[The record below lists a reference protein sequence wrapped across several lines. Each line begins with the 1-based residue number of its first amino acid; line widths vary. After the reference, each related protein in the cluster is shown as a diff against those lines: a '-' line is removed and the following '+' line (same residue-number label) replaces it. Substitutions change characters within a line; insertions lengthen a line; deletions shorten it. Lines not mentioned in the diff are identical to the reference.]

1 MKICIRCYVSG
12 IVQGVGYRY
21 YTHRKALQLGLDG
34 YARNLDDGRVEV
46 LACGEETAVRELRE
60 WLWQGPR
67 WARVTDVQWEQISVE
82 DYHGFTTD

>member
-34 YARNLDDGRVEV
+34 YAYNLDDGRVEV
-46 LACGEETAVRELRE
+46 VACGEETAVTELRE

-67 WARVTDVQWEQISVE
+67 WARVTDVQWELVPVE
-82 DYHGFTTD
+82 DYYGFTTD

>member
-1 MKICIRCYVSG
+1 MKTCIRCYVSG

-46 LACGEETAVRELRE
+46 LVCGEEAAVRELRE
-60 WLWQGPR
+60 WLWHGPR
-67 WARVTDVQWEQISVE
+67 WAQVNDVQWELAPVE
-82 DYHGFTTD
+82 DYYGFTTD

>member
-1 MKICIRCYVSG
+1 MKIAIRCYVSG

-46 LACGEETAVRELRE
+46 LVCGEEIAVRELRE

-67 WARVTDVQWEQISVE
+67 WARVNDVQWEPAPVE
-82 DYHGFTTD
+82 EYYGFTTD